1 MVVRR
6 VGGRR
11 EQRVGVVARRFLVGR
26 ERGVVVRGVAGGGRG
41 RRVVARLLRLRG
53 GLVFVVFVV
62 VVRGDGDASG
72 DEADR
77 AKGGKGCRADVAAC
91 GGAGAV
97 VGEGFGEEVF
107 GGDDDRVAV
116 EAAVGLGADQ
126 RAFAAGVVVVDD
138 ERALAVAEGDAQ
150 VVAVARGANVGQAVK
165 LVPGAVNGF
174 DVLFARAVERVL
186 GDGVAVCVFEGDG
199 VQGRKSFA
207 GWGGCVGVGGAPRRT
222 LWSVLWGQTP
232 PCRQRGRG

>member
-1 MVVRR
+1 M
-6 VGGRR
+6 
-11 EQRVGVVARRFLVGR
+11 
-26 ERGVVVRGVAGGGRG
+26 VVRGVAGGGRG

-53 GLVFVVFVV
+53 LVFVVFVV
-62 VVRGDGDASG
+62 VVRGDGDAAG

-77 AKGGKGCRADVAAC
+77 AKGGKGRRADVAAC

-107 GGDDDRVAV
+107 GGDGDRVAV
-116 EAAVGLGADQ
+116 EAAVRLGADQ

-165 LVPGAVNGF
+165 LVVSAVDGF
-174 DVLFARAVERVL
+174 DVLFARAAQRVL

-199 VQGRKSFA
+199 VHGRKSFA